1 MRILPVYLLI
11 SCRFGPWK
19 RTIPF
24 TVKWLT
30 DIVGVWLG
38 IQTRKKWT
46 VKRSTKPGNCP
57 AISFWLGEF
66 NFKLTWKWKF
76 FTFYLF
82 SGLDNGTILIWT
94 PLEEKQVKYLSQHQA
109 DVHYLSYS
117 PDGVFLASADCDR
130 KLVIWST
137 KVTDIFFQVFSSE
150 ILMIGLTLILYRRGN
165 PFSSVKMNIYFQT
178 FHRGCL
184 PLTLITN

>member
-46 VKRSTKPGNCP
+46 VKRSTKPGNCQ

-66 NFKLTWKWKF
+66 NFKLTWSEN
-76 FTFYLF
+76 YLLLIF

-137 KVTDIFFQVFSSE
+137 KVTDIFSPSIFKWNFNDWE
-150 ILMIGLTLILYRRGN
+150 Y
-165 PFSSVKMNIYFQT
+165 
-178 FHRGCL
+178 
-184 PLTLITN
+184 